1 MSNRTYERIAPLYNL
16 LDAPHEYSWRRR
28 LRGALFEG
36 LSGRVLDA
44 GVGTG
49 RNISFY
55 PDHCEVIGIDKSPG
69 MLRHAQAE
77 ARRRGKTARFSE
89 MDVLGTTFPDGHFD
103 AIVATFLFG
112 ILREDQQYAAL
123 KELARICKAGGC
135 IRLLDY
141 ALSRKPLPRLIMEL
155 VKPWSLHVFSQRFD
169 AKTEPHVA
177 AAGLEIEESRY
188 AFADIAKVLV
198 LRPRALPARMAPL
211 LDRPEAVA
219 RQAG

>member
-16 LDAPHEYSWRRR
+16 LDAPHEFTWRRQ
-28 LRGALFEG
+28 LRGALFRD
-36 LSGRVLDA
+36 LRGRVLDA

-49 RNISFY
+49 RNVCFY
-55 PDHCEVIGIDKSPG
+55 PDDCEVIAVDRSPG
-69 MLRHAQAE
+69 MLRV
-77 ARRRGKTARFSE
+77 ARREADWRRKSARFFE
-89 MDVLGTTFPDGHFD
+89 MDILGTAFADGSFD

-123 KELARICKAGGC
+123 KELARICKPGGT

-155 VKPWSLHVFSQRFD
+155 AKPWSLHVFSQRFD
-169 AKTEPHVA
+169 AGTEPYVD
-177 AAGLEIEESRY
+177 AAGLEVRESRY

-198 LRPRALPARMAPL
+198 LQHRARSADLAPRAVS
-211 LDRPEAVA
+211 PERVA
-219 RQAG
+219 GHAG

>member
-1 MSNRTYERIAPLYNL
+1 MSNKTYERIAPLYNL
-16 LDAPHEYSWRRR
+16 LDAPHEYTWRRR

-36 LSGRVLDA
+36 LSGRILDA

-49 RNISFY
+49 RNVSFY
-55 PDHCEVIGIDKSPG
+55 PDHCEVIAIDRSPG
-69 MLRHAQAE
+69 MLKHARAE
-77 ARRRGKTARFSE
+77 ADRRGKTAEFLE
-89 MDVLGTTFPDGHFD
+89 MDVLNTPFPDGHFD

-123 KELARICKAGGC
+123 KELARVCKPGGC

-141 ALSRKPLPRLIMEL
+141 ALSRKPIPRLIMEL

-169 AKTEPHVA
+169 AKTEPHVS
-177 AAGLEIEESRY
+177 AAGLEITESRY

-198 LRPRALPARMAPL
+198 LQPSASAVLPRSNLGQ
-211 LDRPEAVA
+211 PEAFAGQA
-219 RQAG
+219 R